1 MAKRRKRA
9 ATSRSSRKKRAPLKR
24 RTAAKPQTTA
34 KRLGDDVIAIP
45 DGEVGPRKM
54 WCMFLATDTYSKH
67 HDLVQSRRPSP
78 AVISNEEKPVGDK
91 KTRPGAAP
99 EYHWTFRVKDGVER
113 LDFGELGY
121 AAAARE
127 SYATFCRLRDE
138 GVIAKGPRFQVSLVA
153 TDSGTNVYF
162 DDVTTWP
169 MVHAAYAK
177 AMKAEISKML
187 EVIPADD
194 LAIQLDLA
202 WAKQRI
208 GLAKRYL
215 FGISAVCGFGRENP
229 HEFGN
234 ILELHKAAAGSLAT

>member
-1 MAKRRKRA
+1 MLVGSLPFETVEEGLRA
-9 ATSRSSRKKRAPLKR
+9 VGSK
-24 RTAAKPQTTA
+24 
-34 KRLGDDVIAIP
+34 LGDDVIAIP

-67 HDLVQSRRPSP
+67 HDLVESRRPSP
-78 AVISNEEKPVGDK
+78 AVISNEEKPVGDN

-99 EYHWTFRVKDGVER
+99 EYHWTFRVKDGVRR

-138 GVIAKGPRFQVSLVA
+138 GVFAKGPRFQVSLVA

-169 MVHAAYAK
+169 MARGIREGDEGRDIEDAR
-177 AMKAEISKML
+177 S
-187 EVIPADD
+187 DT
-194 LAIQLDLA
+194 
-202 WAKQRI
+202 R
-208 GLAKRYL
+208 GR
-215 FGISAVCGFGRENP
+215 FGYS
-229 HEFGN
+229 
-234 ILELHKAAAGSLAT
+234 T